1 MKKTL
6 LFRSTPQR
14 PFVLSVITTALIIGF
29 NFYPHSETV
38 AGKDERRGG
47 SHDASPEAT
56 TVPSDHSTTTES
68 EASSV
73 PQHRWLDAVTM
84 QYARAA
90 EQKEAFDFLWT
101 PGLLIQQS
109 LEDGSFIVYPP
120 E

>member
-6 LFRSTPQR
+6 LFRSTPKR
-14 PFVLSVITTALIIGF
+14 PFILSVITTSLIIGF

-38 AGKDERRGG
+38 AGKDENRGG
-47 SHDASPEAT
+47 TQVVSPEAT
-56 TVPSDHSTTTES
+56 ATHADNRSTTDSES
-68 EASSV
+68 SSV

-84 QYARAA
+84 QYARAT